1 MMMIMSMILM
11 MKMKI
16 KLKHLLS
23 ESVSIKEFE
32 PVKLEFKFN
41 DYEPH
46 FDEETMRTH
55 YNKHYKGYIEKL
67 NKAIKDENIPI
78 VGDTQLDAARVILNS
93 ISQYST
99 TVRNNAGGY
108 YNHTIFFNGLNPEAK
123 GKIEEGQLKTM
134 IDQQFGSFDKMKDA
148 FIENSLNV
156 FGSGWCWL
164 IHDKGRL
171 FIATTPNQ
179 DSPYMAGSGISG
191 DILTGLDVWE
201 HSYYLKYKSD
211 RERYINA
218 FFKLVCWKSAEDRLL
233 TSIKKLTY

>member
-1 MMMIMSMILM
+1 MMIMSMILM

-179 DSPYMAGSGISG
+179 DNPYMAGSGISG
-191 DILTGLDVWE
+191 DILTGLDIWE

-218 FFKLVCWKSAEDRLL
+218 FFKLVCWKSAEDRLQ
-233 TSIKKLTY
+233 TSIANLTK